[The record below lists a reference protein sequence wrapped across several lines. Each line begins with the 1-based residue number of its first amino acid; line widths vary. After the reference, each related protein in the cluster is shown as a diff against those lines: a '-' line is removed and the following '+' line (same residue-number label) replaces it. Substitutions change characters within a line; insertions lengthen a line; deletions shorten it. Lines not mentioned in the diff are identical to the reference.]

1 MKRLLKILLNKML
14 IKKYRKHKWDDSFVG
29 NRKCSICNI
38 SYVWFY
44 MVYNKEQCLTEEEKI
59 IKDIIE

>member
-1 MKRLLKILLNKML
+1 ML